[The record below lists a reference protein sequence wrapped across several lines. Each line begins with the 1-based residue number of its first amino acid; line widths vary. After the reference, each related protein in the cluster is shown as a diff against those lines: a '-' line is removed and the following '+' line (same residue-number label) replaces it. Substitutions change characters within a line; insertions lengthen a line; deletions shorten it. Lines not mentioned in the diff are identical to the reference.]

1 MSDSSHEVVE
11 GWDFEPDQGFDV
23 HSVGEGDEWTAG
35 RDSRSLT
42 GNGYRD
48 RRTVDSSVMSS
59 ALGRVASPLGHEATT
74 GRFSFWVAPGI
85 LVEKGQLVVTES
97 RIGSDSICFYGV
109 VEEVYRRSR
118 AQRMD
123 EEVDR
128 YDGDLTFIPPFAQ
141 EGLTY
146 ATATIIHAVPPLLTP
161 PLEANLVAFGS
172 ETDAY
177 AAYGYDQ
184 MLDPDSGVDW
194 GIAIG
199 LLRNGRAG
207 TLGVA
212 KVDLR
217 MLTGA
222 LAGHLNVTGQA
233 GRGTKSSFLTVVVRS
248 LIDVARAWDNGDPR
262 RDPFSVRTIVFNVK
276 GNDLMYVDMPNR
288 QLRDEHRDVW
298 RQLGLEPR
306 PFAEAQ
312 FIAPCA
318 GDGRN
323 RGESRLKRPVPP
335 ERQIE
340 TYYWTLEDVIRFG
353 LWSYLFSDETQQS
366 ETMMALA
373 DHILGLIAED
383 CPPDQEHPAGLALR
397 RPRTAESD
405 LPPRSFEELNS
416 YLRHAL
422 TDTSHP
428 VRSGGVYTFGTCRAL
443 LSRLDMALG
452 REGRPIFDGGSGTG
466 KPLQVLAEGTLDPLV
481 IDIATLPTELRRFVV
496 AAVLDQVK
504 THQTGAARTRGQV
517 YLLVLDELGIYAPRG
532 GRDPITKLF
541 EHVAA
546 QLRSQGVILLG
557 AQQQASKVSETI
569 FGNSEVKAL
578 GTSSPVELDSST
590 WRNLL
595 SSAQKARVLALGP
608 EEKLVLGS
616 RGWMNVLVPFPA
628 WAMKEDDVD
637 FGALAVSALSMTSRD
652 GEVANSG
659 PAFPV
664 LPLDD

>member
-1 MSDSSHEVVE
+1 MAESLHQPEEHRES
-11 GWDFEPDQGFDV
+11 EPNQGFDV
-23 HSVGEGDEWTAG
+23 HRISQGEE
-35 RDSRSLT
+35 LT
-42 GNGYRD
+42 DGLDPRILAGNGYRD
-48 RRTVDSSVMSS
+48 QGASSRSVSPG
-59 ALGRVASPLGHEATT
+59 AIGRVASPLGHEATT

-85 LVEKGQLVVTES
+85 VVEKGQLVVTES
-97 RIGSDSICFYGV
+97 RISSDHICFYGV

-128 YDGDLTFIPPFAQ
+128 YDGDLTFVPPFAQ

-172 ETDAY
+172 EVDAY

-184 MLDPDSGVDW
+184 MLDLESGVDW
-194 GIAIG
+194 GVAIG
-199 LLRNGRAG
+199 LLRNGRAA

-262 RDPFSVRTIVFNVK
+262 RDPFSIRTIVFNVK
-276 GNDLMYVDMPNR
+276 GNDLMYLDMPNR
-288 QLRDEHRDVW
+288 QLTHEYSEVW
-298 RQLGLEPR
+298 RQVGVAPQ
-306 PFAEAQ
+306 PFAAAQ
-312 FIAPCA
+312 FVAPCA
-318 GDGRN
+318 ADGRN
-323 RGESRLKRPVPP
+323 RGEARLKRPVPP
-335 ERQIE
+335 ERQTE
-340 TYYWTLEDVIRFG
+340 TYYWTLEDVVRFG
-353 LWSYLFSDETQQS
+353 LWPYLFSDETQQS

-373 DHILGLIAED
+373 DHILGLIADD
-383 CPPDQEHPAGLALR
+383 CPPNREHPAGLSLR
-397 RPRTAESD
+397 RPQADESY
-405 LPPRSFEELNS
+405 PPPKSFEELNS
-416 YLRHAL
+416 YLRDAL

-452 REGRPIFDGGSGTG
+452 REGRPIFDGGRGTG
-466 KPLQVLAEGTLDPLV
+466 KPLQILAEGSLDPLV

-504 THQTGAARTRGQV
+504 THQTGATRTRGQV

-578 GTSSPVELDSST
+578 GISSPVELDSST

-608 EEKLVLGS
+608 EEKLVLGP

-628 WAMKEDDVD
+628 WAMKEADVD
-637 FGALAVSALSMTSRD
+637 FGALATSVATTTGKD
-652 GEVANSG
+652 GVVDRNG
-659 PAFPV
+659 PAFPI
-664 LPLDD
+664 LSPDD